1 MLLTF
6 YFMHRSDP
14 MIRERAMA
22 VLVDFCHT
30 KLRFQKKVLWALP
43 WENLRLFMLSKKSN
57 LIIP

>member
-30 KLRFQKKVLWALP
+30 KLRFKGKNILGTSFGIAST
-43 WENLRLFMLSKKSN
+43 RLISL
-57 LIIP
+57 LGIL